1 MPSSWSLP
9 CPPVVGALVALLAS
23 GCGEVTLIDPGPE
36 LSHPPHPPESGAPG
50 DGPGAVLAITR
61 VRLGRN
67 APDGALDAGAWEGIG
82 YDLDGVDTRDPPG
95 ATCAP
100 AEGVTFFAALQ
111 DGRAGRDNAF
121 GKNILPMIQVLAK
134 SAEERTNDDLAEGR
148 YTTLLVIDELGST
161 SEYDG
166 LSARVYDG
174 APLGSGAPELDGGDV
189 WPPTFE
195 SAQEDQATGSV
206 APILDSYVTGDGDGG
221 TWVGHSPGVV
231 VVQVAMS
238 PEVDLDKVVH
248 LRVHRPVIAVHF
260 SLDRATGTGILAGFL
275 WPGEVHT
282 EVRRVMGLYVP
293 EACLGEELDG
303 VKHQIDAAADILGDG
318 SVDPGAPCDSISF
331 GLAFEAFRV
340 TLGPAAPPAPPPED
354 VCP

>member
-1 MPSSWSLP
+1 MPSCWSFLRLS
-9 CPPVVGALVALLAS
+9 VSGALLAS
-23 GCGEVTLIDPGPE
+23 LAAGCGEVLRIDPTPE
-36 LSHPPHPPESGAPG
+36 LAHPPASPESGAPG
-50 DGPGAVLAITR
+50 DGPGAILAVSR

-67 APDGALDAGAWEGIG
+67 APDGTLDPGAWEGIG
-82 YDLDGVDTRDPPG
+82 YDLDGVDTQDPAG
-95 ATCAP
+95 ATCLP
-100 AEGVTFFAALQ
+100 AEGATFPAALR
-111 DGRAGRDNAF
+111 DGGAGRDNAF

-161 SEYDG
+161 SEYEG

-174 APLGSGAPELDGGDV
+174 APLSSGAPDPGGGDV

-195 SAQEDQATGSV
+195 STAGDESTSSV
-206 APILDSYVTGDGDGG
+206 APIQDSYVTSDGEGG
-221 TWVGHSPGVV
+221 TWVGRSPGVV

-248 LRVHRPVIAVHF
+248 LRVHRPLIAVHF
-260 SLDRATGTGILAGFL
+260 SPDRATGTGILAGL
-275 WPGEVHT
+275 LRPGELHT

-293 EACLGEELDG
+293 EACLGEDLDG

-331 GLAFEAFRV
+331 GITFEAFRV